1 MTLLIP
7 DLNSLAAEIHQQNVD
22 AGWWD
27 EHLPDNKA
35 DRYED
40 AMMLVVTELS
50 EATEGARKDLMDDKL
65 PAEKM
70 FDVEMAD
77 AMIRLLDL
85 AGAYKVD
92 LDFVEGAVPNARAA
106 MKYFKTPLQHIR
118 CAVRM
123 SCLARKE
130 NAITSTIE
138 AVIAIADTY
147 DVDLWRLVAEKRAF
161 NRTRKDHTREA
172 RAAEGGKKW

>member
-1 MTLLIP
+1 MLIP
-7 DLNSLAAEIHQQNVD
+7 DLNSLAAEVHQQNLE

-27 EHLPDNKA
+27 EHLPDRKA

-40 AMMLVVTELS
+40 AMMLVVTELA
-50 EATEGARKDLMDDKL
+50 EASEGARKDLMDDKL

-70 FDVEMAD
+70 FDVELAD
-77 AMIRLLDL
+77 AIIRLLDM
-85 AGAYKVD
+85 AGAYRAD
-92 LDFVEGAVPNARAA
+92 LSDTAFGVRAA
-106 MKYFKTPLQHIR
+106 THGLRHCTTHLQR
-118 CAVRM
+118 LRYAVRM
-123 SCLARKE
+123 SCVANRDQ
-130 NAITSTIE
+130 AITATIE
-138 AVIAIADTY
+138 AVIAIASTY